1 MIIKNILINPNKR
14 IVDALNLIEIN
25 KHKSVIVVGRNG
37 VLLGILSDADV
48 RRALIKGLN

>member
-25 KHKSVIVVGRNG
+25 KNTKTFLENKKQHEKNNQRPSPHVF
-37 VLLGILSDADV
+37 
-48 RRALIKGLN
+48 